1 MQIVLSD
8 RAKKSMRRLPANL
21 RRRLLSAIAALPA
34 GDVKKLHGRDGYR
47 LRVGEWR
54 VLYEVAGETITV
66 LDVGPRSGIYQ

>member
-8 RAKKSMRRLPANL
+8 RATKSMRRLPANL
-21 RRRLLSAIAALPA
+21 RRRLLAAIATLPA

-54 VLYEVAGETITV
+54 VLYEAAGETITV
-66 LDVGPRSGIYQ
+66 LDVGPRSGIYR

>member
-34 GDVKKLHGRDGYR
+34 GDVKKLHSRDGYR